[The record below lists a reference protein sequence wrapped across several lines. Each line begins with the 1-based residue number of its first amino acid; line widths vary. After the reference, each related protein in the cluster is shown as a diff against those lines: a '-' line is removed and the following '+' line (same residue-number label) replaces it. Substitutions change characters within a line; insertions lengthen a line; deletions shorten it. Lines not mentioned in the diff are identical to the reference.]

1 MATVSL
7 SPSPI
12 SSYPSIMSTSARRVP
27 LSSNPNVANSPI
39 RNSSAL
45 ATAFNKQR
53 HTKRAYASVQREEP
67 YGQPPPAKKQL
78 LNDGTEKVSRSPVRQ
93 VKVVRR
99 DPTRPY
105 RDDKTTQE
113 RVSKSLSQQEDERA
127 RVQQWQQVTRRNFPS
142 FVFYFESVSKEQS
155 AKIVKQLAHLGA
167 REEKFFSKDITH
179 VITTRPIPSGKA
191 APARHDTTDNA
202 SESAHDQRGPHE
214 MPKTIDPS
222 LLSRDTNVKDVR
234 RRLFE
239 SAPRK
244 LPVPVPTEDNILQ
257 QPTSGRKTDIL
268 VRAQEMKKR
277 IWPFAKL
284 VRVLEVL
291 NDPDPFRTA
300 QTPKATTEE
309 ANLAQLLN
317 KERATGPSDRDP
329 TVATKELVF
338 FKGPYIYVYD
348 IEEKQKP
355 IMVREYAKVADKK
368 DGDWPQFRTTS
379 SGRCPFVEEED
390 PNERKRQAEKKAREK
405 ALEKQRQEAAL
416 VDSAPKLKPPAIPS
430 AAGVGAKRSLTEM
443 EHGHNSRANPARVP
457 DVFDLAKAANPP
469 NLDFTKPQNAF
480 TSRARSARL
489 LAGEPVASGMQ
500 PSNITSAIRSQM
512 ISSATGILGA
522 KAGTSKELHGLQRQV
537 LQKSNAT
544 SANPTSQD
552 MSSRRLADMS
562 LDTGTFQRSASLGV
576 SSRKLAQ
583 IEERSTEHKRT
594 KSVPVAAPVKPKKR
608 DLKPGYCE
616 NCQDKYADFDEH
628 ILSRKHRKFA
638 ENDENWSQLDALLG
652 QLERL
657 PKYSDELGDE
667 SGDW

>member
-12 SSYPSIMSTSARRVP
+12 SSYPSIMSTSTRRIP
-27 LSSNPNVANSPI
+27 LSSNQNAANSPA
-39 RNSSAL
+39 RNSNSAL
-45 ATAFNKQR
+45 ATAFSKQR
-53 HTKRAYASVQREEP
+53 HTKRAFASLQREEP

-78 LNDGTEKVSRSPVRQ
+78 LNDGTEKVTRSPVRQ

-99 DPTRPY
+99 DPTRPH
-105 RDDKTTQE
+105 RDDKT
-113 RVSKSLSQQEDERA
+113 SLEKAPKPSQLEEERA
-127 RVQQWQQVTRRNFPS
+127 RVQQWQQVTRRNFPG
-142 FVFYFESVSKEQS
+142 FVFYFESVSSEQS
-155 AKIVKQLAHLGA
+155 AKIVKQLVHLGA

-179 VITTRPIPSGKA
+179 VITTRPIPTGKPA
-191 APARHDTTDNA
+191 SARHDVADHA
-202 SESAHDQRGPHE
+202 SETIHDQRGQHE

-244 LPVPVPTEDNILQ
+244 LPVPVATEENILQ
-257 QPTSGRKTDIL
+257 QPTVGRKTDIL
-268 VRAQEMKKR
+268 VRAQEMNKK
-277 IWPFAKL
+277 IWTYHKL
-284 VRVLEVL
+284 VRVLQVL

-300 QTPKATTEE
+300 NAPKTTEQ

-317 KERATGPSDRDP
+317 KERTTGPSDRDP
-329 TVATKELVF
+329 TVATKELIIF
-338 FKGPYIYVYD
+338 RGPYIHVYD
-348 IEEKQKP
+348 IEEKQKA

-390 PNERKRQAEKKAREK
+390 PNERRRQAEKKVRER
-405 ALEKQRQEAAL
+405 ALEKQRQEAA
-416 VDSAPKLKPPAIPS
+416 VADSAPKLKAPPAPS
-430 AAGVGAKRSLTEM
+430 AAGAGAKRSLTEM

-469 NLDFTKPQNAF
+469 NLDFAKPQNAF

-500 PSNITSAIRSQM
+500 PSNVTSAIRSQM

-537 LQKSNAT
+537 LQKSNAN
-544 SANPTSQD
+544 SVNPTSQE

-562 LDTGTFQRSASLGV
+562 LDNGTFQRSASLGV

-583 IEERSTEHKRT
+583 IEERSNEHKRT

-616 NCQDKYADFDEH
+616 NCQDKYPDFDEH

-638 ENDENWSQLDALLG
+638 ENDENWSDLDKLLS
-652 QLERL
+652 QLERH
-657 PKYSDELGDE
+657 PKYSDELGEDL
-667 SGDW
+667 GRW

>member
-1 MATVSL
+1 
-7 SPSPI
+7 
-12 SSYPSIMSTSARRVP
+12 MSTSTRRVP
-27 LSSNPNVANSPI
+27 LSSNQNVANSPI

-113 RVSKSLSQQEDERA
+113 KVSKSLSQQEDERA

-191 APARHDTTDNA
+191 APARHDTVDNA
-202 SESAHDQRGPHE
+202 SESIHDQRGPHE

-244 LPVPVPTEDNILQ
+244 LPVPVSTEDNILQ

-300 QTPKATTEE
+300 QTPKATEE

-329 TVATKELVF
+329 TVATKELIF

-416 VDSAPKLKPPAIPS
+416 VDSAPKLKPPPIPS

-443 EHGHNSRANPARVP
+443 EHGHNSRANPARIP

-469 NLDFTKPQNAF
+469 TLDFTKPQNAF
-480 TSRARSARL
+480 TSL
-489 LAGEPVASGMQ
+489 
-500 PSNITSAIRSQM
+500 
-512 ISSATGILGA
+512 
-522 KAGTSKELHGLQRQV
+522 